1 MSIKTLL
8 RTLGAILLAALL
20 LAAPAAPALSRTDE
34 LCWQMTVHTAQGSRS
49 VTLITDYS
57 CGGAPCTL
65 ADPMIPLRD
74 FAATLGLA
82 PDFRCVGGVG
92 ALLWP
97 AGDGFILLDG
107 LPSAITLMP
116 EAASLPLFEV
126 PRVLDGCFCAPLSF
140 LDVLGLDYDIDA
152 ANMQVTVYAGQ
163 TSTSIQASNQASTQA
178 SMDELWQAAAP
189 QLNVLLTP
197 NRHLLSSA
205 TVNIDTDIDSANT
218 LLQAAGKLHG
228 TCVPPGGM
236 LACNPLNTPC
246 TPPDDPLNT
255 PCTPLDMALYQ
266 ALCKA
271 GLPQSGGAFAN
282 DTAFPLQIAC
292 CVAPGTVTVQVYQ
305 LNSLSAA
312 SAYLGPI
319 AQ

>member
-8 RTLGAILLAALL
+8 HSIGAILLAALL

-34 LCWQMTVHTAQGSRS
+34 ALIKEAGWQMTVHTAQGSRS

-57 CGGAPCTL
+57 CGGVPCTL

-107 LPSAITLMP
+107 LPTAITLMP

-163 TSTSIQASNQASTQA
+163 TSNQASI
-178 SMDELWQAAAP
+178 DELWQAAAP

-197 NRHLLSSA
+197 DRQLLSSA

-236 LACNPLNTPC
+236 LACNPAHTS
-246 TPPDDPLNT
+246 
-255 PCTPLDMALYQ
+255 LDMALYQ

-305 LNSLSAA
+305 LNSLAAA

>member
-107 LPSAITLMP
+107 LPTAITLMP

-152 ANMQVTVYAGQ
+152 ANMQVRVYADRA
-163 TSTSIQASNQASTQA
+163 SIQASTQA
-178 SMDELWQAAAP
+178 SIDELWQAAAP

-197 NRHLLSSA
+197 QRQLLSSA
-205 TVNIDTDIDSANT
+205 TLATDTDIDSANT

-236 LACNPLNTPC
+236 LACNPLNTP
-246 TPPDDPLNT
+246 
-255 PCTPLDMALYQ
+255 LDIALYQ

-305 LNSLSAA
+305 LNSLAAA

>member
-8 RTLGAILLAALL
+8 HSIGAILLAALL

-34 LCWQMTVHTAQGSRS
+34 ALIKEAGWQMTVHTAQGSRS

-57 CGGAPCTL
+57 CGGVPCTL

-107 LPSAITLMP
+107 LPTAITLMP

-163 TSTSIQASNQASTQA
+163 TSNQASI
-178 SMDELWQAAAP
+178 DELWQAAAP

-197 NRHLLSSA
+197 QRQLLSSA
-205 TVNIDTDIDSANT
+205 TLATDTDIDSANT

-236 LACNPLNTPC
+236 LACNPLNTP
-246 TPPDDPLNT
+246 
-255 PCTPLDMALYQ
+255 LDIALYQ

>member
-107 LPSAITLMP
+107 LPTAITLMP

-163 TSTSIQASNQASTQA
+163 TSNQASI
-178 SMDELWQAAAP
+178 DELWQAAAP

-197 NRHLLSSA
+197 QRQLLSSA
-205 TVNIDTDIDSANT
+205 TLATDTDIDSANT

-236 LACNPLNTPC
+236 LACNPLNTP
-246 TPPDDPLNT
+246 
-255 PCTPLDMALYQ
+255 LDIALYQ

>member
-8 RTLGAILLAALL
+8 HSIGAILLAALL

-57 CGGAPCTL
+57 CGGVPCTL

-107 LPSAITLMP
+107 LPTAITLMP

-163 TSTSIQASNQASTQA
+163 TSNQASI
-178 SMDELWQAAAP
+178 DELWQAAAP

-197 NRHLLSSA
+197 QRQLLSSA
-205 TVNIDTDIDSANT
+205 TLATDTDIDSANT

-236 LACNPLNTPC
+236 LACNPLNTP
-246 TPPDDPLNT
+246 
-255 PCTPLDMALYQ
+255 LDIALYQ